1 MLKILLIIG
10 DIVAGFVAAYP
21 EIVKKIPE
29 LEKTGN
35 ALTSIKKYIGG
46 AVLIISVL
54 NIFNFWT
61 PVYPK
66 LLLLAG
72 LLVGFVLSVDWLEKI
87 NIKEE
92 TKDNLVNI
100 AQKMQIPVG
109 IFALVVGILKVIARI
124 LNIIESIL

>member
-92 TKDNLVNI
+92 TKDNLINI

>member
-35 ALTSIKKYIGG
+35 ALTSIKKYIGS

>member
-109 IFALVVGILKVIARI
+109 IFALVIGILKVIARI